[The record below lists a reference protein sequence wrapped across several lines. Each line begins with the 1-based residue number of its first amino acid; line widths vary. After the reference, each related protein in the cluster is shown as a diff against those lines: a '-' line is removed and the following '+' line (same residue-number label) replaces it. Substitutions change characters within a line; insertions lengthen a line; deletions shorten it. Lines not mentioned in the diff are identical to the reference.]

1 MSESDIEMKLG
12 RENLDR
18 MEKLGPFF
26 QNDPRNADAYTYVG
40 VSSRGT
46 PVWLHK
52 EVASSDVKITIGQA
66 QANHWGAGAA
76 AS

>member
-1 MSESDIEMKLG
+1 MYG
-12 RENLDR
+12 
-18 MEKLGPFF
+18 
-26 QNDPRNADAYTYVG
+26 YVG

-52 EVASSDVKITIGQA
+52 EVAQCDVMITIGQA
-66 QANHWGAGAA
+66 QSTIGAQAVA